1 MGAILYCT
9 NEHFRERRSCWQI
22 WSEGIFHSE
31 LLRKGG
37 DQTMTIDP
45 CKPLTPRVIFPYS
58 RLRSRSRLFGAGRAN
73 GGSADGEWSASA
85 VFALLR
91 N

>member
-1 MGAILYCT
+1 MNTFANGDSV
-9 NEHFRERRSCWQI
+9 EQI
-22 WSEGIFHSE
+22 WPEGISHGE
-31 LLRKGG
+31 LVREGV

-45 CKPLTPRVIFPYS
+45 CKPLEF
-58 RLRSRSRLFGAGRAN
+58 LFQEFDIKAPPAASYLEIPSQSGLIN
-73 GGSADGEWSASA
+73 GGSADGEWSVSA